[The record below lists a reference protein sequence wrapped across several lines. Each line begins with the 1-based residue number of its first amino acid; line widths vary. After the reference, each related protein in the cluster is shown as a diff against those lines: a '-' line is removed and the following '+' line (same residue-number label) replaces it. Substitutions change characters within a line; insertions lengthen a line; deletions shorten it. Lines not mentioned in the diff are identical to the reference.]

1 MSVLCDLHTH
11 STFSDGTDTPEQLLS
26 KAEQAGLGAVALTDH
41 NTVKGLPD
49 FLKAA
54 QGKKVRAIAGTEL
67 SSDYNGIELHILGL
81 FLQPEQFDTVTEK
94 MEDFHRR
101 KEQSNLDLV
110 ERLNKAGYSLNYASI
125 KAATP
130 EGQVNRALIAAEL
143 LRLGYVESIK
153 DAFKRLLKPECGYY
167 TPPYRPSPEET
178 VRFLKSIGAVAVLAH
193 PLLNLDE
200 GQLRQLLPGLKEAGL
215 DAMETIYAT
224 YTPEE
229 TAIAKQIAEDFGLL
243 ESGGSDYHGNNKP
256 HIQIGVGQGSLAV
269 PQGLM
274 TALEERQQKK

>member
-1 MSVLCDLHTH
+1 MSVFCDLHTH
-11 STFSDGTDTPEQLLS
+11 STFSDGTDTPEQLLE
-26 KAEQAGLGAVALTDH
+26 KAEAAGLGAVALTDH

-54 QGKKVRAIAGTEL
+54 QRKKVRAILGTEL
-67 SSDYNGIELHILGL
+67 STDYNGIELHMLGL
-81 FLQPEQFDTVTEK
+81 FLKPEQFDAITEQ

-110 ERLNKAGYSLNYASI
+110 ERLNQAGYCLDYAKI
-125 KAATP
+125 KNATP

-143 LRLGYVESIK
+143 LRLGYVESVK
-153 DAFKRLLKPECGYY
+153 DAFKRLLRPECGFYI
-167 TPPYRPSPEET
+167 PPDRPNPVQT
-178 VRFLKSIGAVAVLAH
+178 VKFIKSLGAVAVLAH

-200 GQLRQLLPGLKEAGL
+200 DQLRKLLPELKEAGL
-215 DAMETIYAT
+215 DGMETIYST

-229 TAIAKQIAEDFGLL
+229 TAVAKQAADDFGLL
-243 ESGGSDYHGNNKP
+243 HSGGSDYHGNNKP
-256 HIQIGVGQGSLAV
+256 HIQIGVGQGTLAV

-274 TALEERQQKK
+274 TALEERQEKK